1 MYRAGGGLLQTFKD
15 SLWIERVETAFAPS
29 RENVSSCE
37 CSCFCWTILGRKML
51 LADGVYSS
59 SFHSLNIVAVG
70 YLQRSEDCYIT
81 GACVMYER
89 AVDTV

>member
-1 MYRAGGGLLQTFKD
+1 
-15 SLWIERVETAFAPS
+15 
-29 RENVSSCE
+29 
-37 CSCFCWTILGRKML
+37 ML